1 MVTSVDPSIDI
12 NYSSAVTRGVAHST
26 QFPAIEIATVTR
38 HVTLVRLPY
47 GNIYSV
53 YGKLPKNREVRPP
66 LGLLY
71 VAASLEEAGHSVN
84 IIDCE
89 TKLYSPED
97 TLQLVLDSKPDI
109 VGFTATTP
117 EIHGVESLAKSIKE
131 RSPEIKI
138 MVGGSHVSAL
148 PRQTLDDCPYI
159 DYIVVGEGEL
169 SAVHIANDLPDIA
182 IIRTKNEKTVDA
194 YPWPAR
200 HLLDYSEYKYAWP
213 GRGMVKMDVV
223 ESIRGCPFMCTFCSV
238 RGIKPRLRDIV
249 QIVDEI
255 EYSYTNY
262 GTELIMFFDDTLTV
276 NRRHVFGLCE
286 EIIKRGLHKH
296 VVFYANTRAN
306 TTTPEMLDKLIEAG
320 FTEMS
325 MGVETGSA
333 KMMKAIKKGTKLEQ
347 YTEVYEWM
355 AERGLQTRASF
366 IVGHAYETHETVLE
380 SIQFAKDINLMRCAV
395 NILTPYPDTHSYDQ
409 ALAGDGLHLLCADW
423 REFKRWGTAVI
434 RTDDL
439 TAEDLQWYQRRF
451 LTEFYTQPKVL
462 WYHLKQVLQGNLS
475 LYFYRPLFFAVKN
488 RLKDF
493 FLRSRP
499 PTWENY
505 LKRKA
510 SGNETDDMEIVLIL
524 QDIKNPKAKA
534 LTGKEQGLFSEAG

>member
-1 MVTSVDPSIDI
+1 MVTSVDTSIAI
-12 NYSSAVTRGVAHST
+12 NYTSALEREVEGSVE
-26 QFPAIEIATVTR
+26 FPVIELTKVKR
-38 HVTLVRLPY
+38 HITLVRLPY
-47 GNIYSV
+47 ANIYSV

-71 VAASLEEAGHSVN
+71 VAASLEQAGHSVS

-89 TKLYSPED
+89 TKLYPPEV
-97 TLQLVLDSKPDI
+97 TLQLILDSNPDI

-117 EIHGVESLAKSIKE
+117 EIHGVESLAKSIKAV
-131 RSPEIKI
+131 RDDIKI

-148 PRQTLDDCPYI
+148 PRQTLDDCPYL

-169 SAVHIANDLPDIA
+169 SAVHIANDLPDEP
-182 IIRTKNEKTVDA
+182 IIRTQNEKTVDA
-194 YPWPAR
+194 YPLPAR
-200 HLLDYSEYKYAWP
+200 HLLDYDEYKYAWP
-213 GRGMVKMDVV
+213 GRGMVKMDVL

-238 RGIKPRLRDIV
+238 RGVKPRLRDITRV
-249 QIVDEI
+249 VDEI
-255 EYSYTNY
+255 EMSYQRY
-262 GTELIMFFDDTLTV
+262 GTQLFMFFDDTLTV
-276 NRRHVFGLCE
+276 NRFHVFELCD
-286 EIIKRGLHKH
+286 EIIKRGLHQH

-306 TTTPEMLDKLIEAG
+306 TTTPEMLDKMMAAG

-333 KMMKAIKKGTKLEQ
+333 QMMKAIKKGTRIEQ
-347 YTEVYEWM
+347 YEQVYEWM
-355 AERGLQTRASF
+355 YERGLQTRASF
-366 IVGHAYETHETVLE
+366 IVGHAHETHETVLE
-380 SIQFAKDINLMRCAV
+380 SIKFAKKIKLMRCAV

-409 ALAGDGLHLLCADW
+409 AIAGDGLHLMCEDW

-462 WYHLKQVLQGNLS
+462 WYHFKQMLQGNFS
-475 LYFYRPLFFAVKN
+475 HYFFRPLYFAMRN
-488 RLKDF
+488 RVKDF
-493 FLRSRP
+493 FTQSRP
-499 PTWENY
+499 PTWDNY

-510 SGNETDDMEIVLIL
+510 RGENKIEIVLKL
-524 QDIKNPKAKA
+524 DDVKNSKGKKIPTGTEEA
-534 LTGKEQGLFSEAG
+534 LFKKVG